1 MNRREYLGSVGS
13 TLLSTSSLGAFN
25 ADGEPTE
32 KSLRL
37 PGSSSDLTAQ
47 LPDAYEQS
55 MRRSLQRT
63 VGPVG
68 KEEMVLFETTSRTF
82 ALPDT
87 QTRESHLLVETGTP
101 IAVERDEEWIPLTD
115 GDRYR
120 TLRETMIDDHANGM
134 VHDVILSPTDGYS
147 TVSTVDGYQRSVV
160 RYWEHFFREEVPDEL
175 AEQLVDPETEE
186 LLGERVSALQLTPN
200 EFVAIEHSETPVSE
214 RGATTRR
221 TERVLEY
228 LLDEATAGE
237 TQCPQQGSDEQ
248 HVRNAGKNE

>member
-1 MNRREYLGSVGS
+1 MNRRKYLGTVGS
-13 TLLSTSSLGAFN
+13 TLLSTSSLGAFD
-25 ADGEPTE
+25 AEGDPTE

-37 PGSSSDLTAQ
+37 PESSSDLAAQ

-55 MRRSLQRT
+55 MRQSRQRT

-68 KEEMVLFETTSRTF
+68 KEERVLFETTSRTF

-101 IAVERDEEWIPLTD
+101 IAVERDEEWIAITD
-115 GDRYR
+115 EDRHR

-134 VHDVILSPTDGYS
+134 AHEVILSLADGDR
-147 TVSTVDGYQRSVV
+147 TVSTVNSYQRSVV
-160 RYWEHFFREEVPDEL
+160 RYWEHFLMREVPDEL
-175 AEQLVDPETEE
+175 ADQLVGPETEE
-186 LLGERVSALQLTPN
+186 LLGERVSALQLIPN
-200 EFVAIEHSETPVSE
+200 GFVAIEHSKTPVSE

-228 LLDEATAGE
+228 LLNEATAGE

-248 HVRNAGKNE
+248 HVLNAGKNE